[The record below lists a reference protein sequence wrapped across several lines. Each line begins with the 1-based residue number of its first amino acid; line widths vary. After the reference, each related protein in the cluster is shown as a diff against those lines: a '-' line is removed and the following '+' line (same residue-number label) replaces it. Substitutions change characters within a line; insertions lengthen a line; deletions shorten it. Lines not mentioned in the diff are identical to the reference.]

1 MAQGVRR
8 AAARAGG
15 DSGSAK
21 KEPRDK
27 PAAALTALREIAMRI
42 KVEIDPMVVETSEIE
57 LAQQGQAAHFPIQGE
72 NRGGCGNDRA
82 SRWQQRHAY
91 DS

>member
-1 MAQGVRR
+1 MVAQ
-8 AAARAGG
+8 AGG

-27 PAAALTALREIAMRI
+27 PAATLREIATRI

-82 SRWQQRHAY
+82 SRRQQRHAY
-91 DS
+91 NS